1 MTNFHRLCLIAVV
14 PLLLTSCSGT
24 GSKTTPSTTTAPK
37 TATGS
42 TTKQTP
48 RSNSSQKYFSL
59 ENASS
64 SGAPKDAM
72 MAKSSAKPVVYDLTK
87 TPAAMGD
94 AMTKKQA
101 DVHVEVRV
109 SQTEIKPGAQL
120 TYTITATNNSDIT
133 LDGYSVVH
141 SFNGDQLKVVSAN
154 GQRDGDAIQWVL
166 TGLKPGASKTL
177 TLKARAASRLALG
190 DVIRTSTIVLY
201 GTTVQ
206 PQTGNL
212 EVLVVNKM
220 PATGA
225 AANTDPLEDTRQF
238 IRPYQS

>member
-1 MTNFHRLCLIAVV
+1 MTNLHRLWFIAVV
-14 PLLLTSCSGT
+14 PLVLTACSGS
-24 GSKTTPSTTTAPK
+24 GSKTTPATTTPK

-42 TTKQTP
+42 TAKQTP

-59 ENASS
+59 ENSS
-64 SGAPKDAM
+64 SSAVSKDAK

-87 TPAAMGD
+87 TPTAMAD
-94 AMTKKQA
+94 TMAKKQA

-109 SQTEIKPGAQL
+109 SQTEVKPGAQL

-154 GQRDGDAIQWVL
+154 GRRDGDAIQWVL

-212 EVLVVNKM
+212 EVLVVNTM

>member
-1 MTNFHRLCLIAVV
+1 MINFHRLCLIAVV
-14 PLLLTSCSGT
+14 PLLLTACSGT
-24 GSKTTPSTTTAPK
+24 GSKTTPTTTPK

-59 ENASS
+59 DNASS
-64 SGAPKDAM
+64 SGVKKDAM

-87 TPAAMGD
+87 TSAATGD
-94 AMTKKQA
+94 AMMAKKQA

-109 SQTEIKPGAQL
+109 SQTEVKPGAQL

-141 SFNGDQLKVVSAN
+141 SFNGEQLKVVSAN
-154 GQRDGDAIQWVL
+154 GRRDGDAIQWVL

-177 TLKARAASRLALG
+177 TFKARAASRLALG